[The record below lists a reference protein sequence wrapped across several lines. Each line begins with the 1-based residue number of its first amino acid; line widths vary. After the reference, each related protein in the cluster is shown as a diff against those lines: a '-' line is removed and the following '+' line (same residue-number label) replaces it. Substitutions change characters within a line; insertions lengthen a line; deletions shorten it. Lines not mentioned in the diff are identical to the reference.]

1 MSGPGKILVIRGGA
15 IGDFILTLPA
25 IGLLREN
32 FPDCHLEIL
41 GYRQICSLAEG
52 RYYADATRSIE
63 YGPMAGFFNPKASR
77 DTELSSYFAG
87 FNQVISYLFDPDE
100 VFASCLREA
109 GVRHLITGSPKILDT
124 QHAAH
129 QLAEPLQ
136 KLALFLDDPAAHF
149 HPTESDLAH
158 AGEVLGTTGAPL
170 IAVHPGSGGAA
181 KNWPLESWIEFLE
194 TLLTQK
200 TARIL
205 VTGGESDG
213 PRLQRLRE
221 LFGNRITFLENLPL
235 TTLGAVL
242 SRSSLFVGHDSGISH
257 LAAAAG
263 APCVLL
269 FGPTDPQIW
278 APQNVGVQVIQAP
291 GGALDA
297 LEVRDVV
304 AKADDV
310 LSHA

>member
-15 IGDFILTLPA
+15 IGDFVLTLPA

-41 GYRQICSLAEG
+41 GYRHICSIAEG
-52 RYYADATRSIE
+52 RHYADATRSIE
-63 YGPMAGFFNPKASR
+63 YGPMAGFFNPKAAR
-77 DTELSSYFAG
+77 DTELSEYFAS

-109 GVRHLITGSPKILDT
+109 GVRNLITGSPKILDT

-136 KLALFLDDPAAHF
+136 QLALFLDDPAAHF
-149 HPTESDLAH
+149 HPSESDLAR
-158 AGEVLGTTGAPL
+158 ANEVLGTTDTNL

-181 KNWPLESWIEFLE
+181 KNWPLESWIAFLK
-194 TLLTQK
+194 TLL
-200 TARIL
+200 ARKSPRVL
-205 VTGGESDG
+205 VAGGESDA
-213 PRLQRLRE
+213 PRLAHLRE

-235 TTLGAVL
+235 PELGAIF
-242 SRSSLFVGHDSGISH
+242 SRCSLFVGHDSGVSH

-263 APCVLL
+263 ARCVLL

-278 APQNVGVQVIQAP
+278 APQNVGVHVIQAP
-291 GGALDA
+291 GGALAA